1 MAKKRF
7 GEILVSRGV
16 INPTQL
22 NQALNL
28 QRRKRIRLGAALVE
42 LGFLTE
48 DQLVAALGS
57 ALSIAVVDLST
68 APISED
74 AVKRLDPSVAVQ
86 HDVFPFQKRGNAI
99 LLAMADPLNVAVIDE
114 VGFRTGA
121 KIQPVLARA
130 TDIHRAIRQ
139 HYGAHGT
146 WQANRGGRP
155 IALEEEAV
163 GSMTIVRGG
172 QGEEVVDTV
181 VRGSQPAQLPPAPPP
196 PPPPPYRPSQ
206 PVAYAA
212 TAPAAFGARTSQPP
226 GPAFS
231 AYGGFSDEMLAERT
245 SPAVSEALGAL
256 IDSRG
261 GIVDAESFARLE
273 RRFWAV
279 LRLLAKKGL
288 IHRDE
293 FLAELGED

>member
-7 GEILVSRGV
+7 GEILVARGV
-16 INPTQL
+16 ISPAQL
-22 NQALNL
+22 NEALKL
-28 QRRKRIRLGAALVE
+28 QRRKRMRLGAALVE
-42 LGFLTE
+42 LGFLNE
-48 DQLVAALGS
+48 DQLVTALGAAL
-57 ALSIAVVDLST
+57 AIAVVDLRT
-68 APISED
+68 APISEE
-74 AVKRLDPSVAVQ
+74 AVKKLDPSIAAQ
-86 HDVFPFQKRGNAI
+86 HEVFPFQRRGNSL

-114 VGFRTGA
+114 VGFRTGS

-130 TDIHRAIRQ
+130 SDIHAAIRK
-139 HYGAHGT
+139 HYGTHGA
-146 WQANRGGRP
+146 WQVNRGGKP
-155 IALEEEAV
+155 ISILEDDAP
-163 GSMTIVRGG
+163 MTIVRGG
-172 QGEEVVDTV
+172 QEEEIVDTGF
-181 VRGSQPAQLPPAPPP
+181 RPSQSPPP
-196 PPPPPYRPSQ
+196 PPARPSQAPPPAVPLRPSQ

-212 TAPAAFGARTSQPP
+212 TAPATFVGRPSQPP
-226 GPAFS
+226 PLA
-231 AYGGFSDEMLAERT
+231 GFTDDMLSERT

-293 FLAELGED
+293 FLAELGDE